1 MSAPAPTLDMIR
13 AAHERVA
20 PHVVR
25 TPTVPFY
32 GAALAEAF
40 DGEVW
45 LKMELLQ
52 RTGSFKARGALNTVL
67 ALSDE
72 ERARG
77 VAAVSA
83 GNHAIATAWAA
94 QQANTSCKVVMLRA
108 ANPFRVAQVERL
120 GGTIVP
126 GETMGELFE
135 LYERLL
141 EDEGRA
147 PVHPFEGPRT
157 FEGTAGVGL
166 ELFEDAPALDAVVV
180 PVGGGGLIAGVVS
193 AFHHLSPD
201 TGVFGVEPERASGMA
216 QSLEAGAPLPKVE
229 VSSIAD
235 SLSAPL
241 HMPASFAII
250 REHVADMVQVSEDA
264 MRAAMR
270 LAFTDLKLA
279 VEPAC
284 AAGIA
289 ALVGPLRER
298 LAGRRVGLVLCGS
311 NIDPQTWVRL
321 AEIDGSS
328 TNA

>member
-1 MSAPAPTLDMIR
+1 MIPSLDAIR

-20 PHVVR
+20 PHVIR
-25 TPTVPFY
+25 TPTLPCY
-32 GAALAEAF
+32 GARLADAF
-40 DGEVW
+40 DGELF

-52 RTGSFKARGALNTVL
+52 RTGSFKARGALNVVL

-72 ERARG
+72 EKRSG

-83 GNHAIATAWAA
+83 GNHAIAASWAA
-94 QQANTSCKVVMLRA
+94 KQAGVSCKVVMPRM
-108 ANPFRVAQVERL
+108 ANPFRMERVKQL
-120 GGTIVP
+120 GAELVL
-126 GETMGELFE
+126 GETMGELFA
-135 LYERLL
+135 LYETLL
-141 EDEGRA
+141 ADEGRA

-166 ELFEDAPALDAVVV
+166 ELAEDAPDLDAVIV
-180 PVGGGGLIAGVVS
+180 PVGGGGLISGIA
-193 AFHHLSPD
+193 AALHHVGPR
-201 TGVFGVEPERASGMA
+201 TEVFGVEPEGACGMK
-216 QSLEAGAPLPKVE
+216 QSLRAGEPLAQVE

-241 HMPASFAII
+241 HLPGSFAIV
-250 REHVADMVQVSEDA
+250 RDLVADMVTVSDDA

-289 ALVGPLRER
+289 ALTGPLRDR
-298 LAGRRVGLVLCGS
+298 LAGKRVGLVLCGS
-311 NIDPQTWVRL
+311 NIDPVTWARL
-321 AEIDGSS
+321 AQIDEPAPS
-328 TNA
+328 A